1 MFADNLTDE
10 VGTAPLWVDGDR
22 CFIWKGRI
30 YSQAI
35 LERIHDATRCLLIYL
50 KNYCRLSSGVRQD
63 SSHMIGGIS
72 NSMARLLIM
81 EMSGQVVTD
90 AFSASIA
97 LQNFLREKRD
107 HDRLRAMEH
116 LKAIRN
122 TLNLNKVFGRVES
135 ID

>member
-1 MFADNLTDE
+1 MFADNITIE
-10 VGTAPLWVDGDR
+10 SGAVPLWDER
-22 CFIWKGRI
+22 ERYFIWKGRI
-30 YSQAI
+30 YSRAI
-35 LERIHDATRCLLIYL
+35 LERIHDTTRCLLIYL
-50 KNYCRLSSGVRQD
+50 KNYCRLSGEVRQD
-63 SSHMIGGIS
+63 SSHMISGIS

-116 LKAIRN
+116 LKAIRH
-122 TLNLNKVFGRVES
+122 TLNLDEAFGRVES